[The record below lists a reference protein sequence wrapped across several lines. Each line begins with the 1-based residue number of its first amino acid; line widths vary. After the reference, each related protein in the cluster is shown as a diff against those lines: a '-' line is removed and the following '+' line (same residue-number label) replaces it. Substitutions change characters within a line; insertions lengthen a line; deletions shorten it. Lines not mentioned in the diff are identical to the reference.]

1 MKLFD
6 QGTYESENTGKSL
19 KMIDHGKV
27 GENRNLTNL
36 EKSVNENC

>member
-27 GENRNLTNL
+27 GG
-36 EKSVNENC
+36 KQKFD